1 MRATRFLLASIV
13 LVLTPGLGANQ
24 NAWAQ
29 RHELPSPPP
38 TVGLP
43 GGGEDVNIR
52 LFELRDAC
60 RGGDRNACVRFG
72 IILGEHRE
80 RLAEWRRDHPDL
92 FFYEEEERHR

>member
-1 MRATRFLLASIV
+1 MVARRLLATSV
-13 LVLTPGLGANQ
+13 VVALALGSGASR

-29 RHELPSPPP
+29 RHELPPPPP

-43 GGGEDVNIR
+43 GNGDQTNIR

-60 RGGDRNACVRFG
+60 RSGDRNACVRFG

-80 RLAEWRRDHPDL
+80 RLADWRREHPEL

>member
-1 MRATRFLLASIV
+1 MVTIRVFGVSILLA
-13 LVLTPGLGANQ
+13 LTFALGANQ

-29 RHELPSPPP
+29 RHELPPPPP

-43 GGGEDVNIR
+43 GGGEDVSIR

-80 RLAEWRRDHPDL
+80 RLAEWRRDHPEL
-92 FFYEEEERHR
+92 FFYEEEEPRR